1 MSPRGDEQLQRKG
14 ISKGGPVSRA
24 GMTLRDCA
32 NIGQP
37 NVVVTFKGPVSA
49 FFHCGNSCVDTQEK
63 LSAVVRE
70 QCVQLS
76 VGGGGYAPETEA
88 I

>member
-1 MSPRGDEQLQRKG
+1 
-14 ISKGGPVSRA
+14 
-24 GMTLRDCA
+24 MTLRDCA

-63 LSAVVRE
+63 LSGVVRE

-76 VGGGGYAPETEA
+76 VGGGRLRSRDRDDLGKSVRKRSGVTG
-88 I
+88 